1 MNLLERATIVAKT
14 FKVKS
19 PRDKVFI
26 VTENFKKEHLK
37 EWGQFSNRNQGS
49 YGRMRFEDTPCYR
62 ELKSLQSE
70 ASNETKP
77 EQMFELMQIA
87 RRRFWNAVTGEI
99 TVLATENEAD
109 SDLVK
114 LDLPM
119 ILQVNGIRRI
129 NGEDKRDFANR
140 YL

>member
-1 MNLLERATIVAKT
+1 MTLLERATIVAKT

-49 YGRMRFEDTPCYR
+49 YARMRFEDTPCYR
-62 ELKSLQSE
+62 ELKSLLQE
-70 ASNETKP
+70 ASNEITP
-77 EQMFELMQIA
+77 EQVFELIQIA

-99 TVLATENEAD
+99 TVLATENEAEGD
-109 SDLVK
+109 MVK
-114 LDLPM
+114 LDLPL